1 MQIPFMYNYANAPGM
16 TTIQSRQVIEQNF
29 NLSVSGIPGNDGK

>member
-16 TTIQSRQVIEQNF
+16 TTVRSRQVIEQNF
-29 NLSVSGIPGNDGK
+29 NLSVSGIPGNDGE